1 MWKTPP
7 AGPDHTTPRHATPRH
22 LRKERPVRILLLQL
36 KNYHQDIAI
45 SRSCQECVVEMGY
58 LRGACDMTRWEGESN
73 ESMYEK
79 CGMGPCVDGV
89 EWSVVQWHG

>member
-1 MWKTPP
+1 M
-7 AGPDHTTPRHATPRH
+7 
-22 LRKERPVRILLLQL
+22 
-36 KNYHQDIAI
+36 
-45 SRSCQECVVEMGY
+45 EMGY